1 MLNLEPKGQ
10 TAGPYLLSG
19 LWNRFR
25 KQVLISLAS
34 FAWDSSCELEHPILP
49 DVLLQSSYPL
59 PHASG
64 LDQLFQPPVSLVTLT
79 GEDLLV
85 RSENFKPVPRMVSAC
100 GVALATVC
108 SHEDS
113 KQ

>member
-1 MLNLEPKGQ
+1 ML
-10 TAGPYLLSG
+10 SD
-19 LWNRFR
+19 LWNRFS

-34 FAWDSSCELEHPILP
+34 FTWDSSCELELPILP

-59 PHASG
+59 PYASG

-79 GEDLLV
+79 GEDLFV
-85 RSENFKPVPRMVSAC
+85 RSENLKPVPCMVSAC

-108 SHEDS
+108 FYEDS